1 MANYAIMRMGKRKLG
16 AVGRI
21 CNHHERLKAEYKS
34 NPDIDASR
42 THLNYH
48 IVKPKAKYRQS
59 VLERIEQVGAKRRK
73 DSVVMQDC
81 FVGATPDWIKAK
93 STEEQKE
100 YFDYAYRFFEESFKK
115 ENIISAVVHLDEAT
129 PHMHLCFVP
138 ITDKGR
144 LSSKDIIGG
153 PSGLVKWQDK
163 FYEHMHERYPDITR
177 GTPAKVSHRKHI
189 PPFMFKVAGELY
201 DHYGEICNAIN
212 EIGIV
217 NNAKKKDAA
226 IALIGR
232 YAPEMAQLKVQLQ
245 STDKH
250 IAYLERELF
259 SERDSNSN
267 YRSKNYEQEL
277 ELKDANR
284 KIYELNRKQK
294 ELEKV
299 IAKIPSEVLQQ
310 LAQQEKEARKRQSK
324 GWDR

>member
-1 MANYAIMRMGKRKLG
+1 MANYAIMRMEKRKLG
-16 AVGRI
+16 SVGRI

-48 IVKPKAKYRQS
+48 IVEPAAKYRRA
-59 VLERIEQVGAKRRK
+59 VLQRIEQAGAKRRK
-73 DSVVMQDC
+73 DSVVMQDG
-81 FVGATPDWIKAK
+81 FVGGTPEWLNAK
-93 STEEQKE
+93 SVEEQRE
-100 YFDYAYRFFEESFKK
+100 YFNYAYRFFEDNFRK
-115 ENIISAVVHLDEAT
+115 ENIILAVVHLDEAT

-144 LSSKDIIGG
+144 LSSKDIVGG
-153 PSGLVKWQDK
+153 PKGLVKWQDK
-163 FYEHMHERYPDITR
+163 FYEYMHERYPDITR
-177 GTPAKVSHRKHI
+177 GTPARVSHRKHI
-189 PPFMFKVAGELY
+189 PSFMFKVAGELY
-201 DHYGEICNAIN
+201 DHYGEICKAIGD
-212 EIGIV
+212 IGLV

-226 IALIGR
+226 IALLGR

-245 STDKH
+245 STDRH

-259 SERDSNSN
+259 SERDSNAG

-277 ELKDANR
+277 ELKEANR

-299 IAKIPSEVLQQ
+299 ISRIPPEVLQQ
-310 LAQQEKEARKRQSK
+310 MAQLEKEARKRKSK
-324 GWDR
+324 GWER

>member
-1 MANYAIMRMGKRKLG
+1 MANYAIMRMEKRKLG

-48 IVKPKAKYRQS
+48 IAKPKAKYRQS
-59 VLERIEQVGAKRRK
+59 VLDRIEQVGAKRRK

-81 FVGATPDWIKAK
+81 FVGATPDWIKQK

-100 YFDYAYRFFEESFKK
+100 YFNYAYCFFEENFKK

-299 IAKIPSEVLQQ
+299 IAKIPQEVLQQ